1 MKHPRTRHWRT
12 LLALFAALTL
22 VAAACGDDDG
32 ETSDPADDTTTTAP
46 EETSTTV
53 PDGTATTAT
62 TAPSDDPLATP
73 NEATGEPVRI
83 GYSYDG
89 ATDAADNTEDLIG
102 AKAAVEYINTYLG
115 GIGGRPIELEVCATN
130 LDPAK
135 ATACVTQF
143 ASADVIAVVA
153 ANPGL
158 AGVEIPPLAE
168 QGIPVMLNS
177 TQETVLLSNPNV
189 FIINSGKLLSMV
201 TPAKLAA
208 DAGATNAALLVIDI
222 PAAAEPLKAGAPG
235 YYEAAGVDL
244 DVITIPPDA
253 PDFSPQVQAAM
264 TKDIGQF
271 FIVGSSGFCS
281 RAINAIE
288 ASGFDGQILALQF
301 CFDDESRKTITNLEG
316 IQVVAGTSF
325 DHDDAEYQLF
335 TAVMEKFASKDV
347 QVDGGPAVNGYSAML
362 ALARATSGLKGE
374 VTRDTVRTA
383 ITTMT
388 AQLKPVG
395 GGLEFRCNG
404 PDKSQTSVCSSGG
417 LVATLDKEGQ
427 YTDWEAVDG
436 SAILKDS

>member
-1 MKHPRTRHWRT
+1 MTHPRTRPWRT
-12 LLALFAALTL
+12 ALALFAAATL
-22 VAAACGDDDG
+22 VAAACGDDG
-32 ETSDPADDTTTTAP
+32 ETSDPADDTTTTALV
-46 EETSTTV
+46 EGTSTTA
-53 PDGTATTAT
+53 DGTSATTV
-62 TAPSDDPLATP
+62 PSGDPFGTL

-143 ASADVIAVVA
+143 ASADVISVLA

-177 TQETVLLSNPNV
+177 TSETVLLNNPNV

-208 DAGATNAALLVIDI
+208 DAGAENAALLVIDI

-253 PDFSPQVQAAM
+253 PDFSPQVQAAL
-264 TKDIGQF
+264 TKDPGQF
-271 FIVGSSGFCS
+271 FIVGTSGFCS

-316 IQVVAGTSF
+316 IEVVAGTSF
-325 DHDDAEYQLF
+325 NPDDAEYQLF
-335 TAVMEKFASKDV
+335 TAVMEKFASKEV
-347 QVDGGPAVNGYSAML
+347 QLDGGPAVNGYSAML
-362 ALARATSGLKGE
+362 AFARATSELEGD
-374 VTRDTVRTA
+374 VTRESVREA
-383 ITTMT
+383 ITAMS
-388 AQLKPVG
+388 AQTKPVG

-404 PDKSQTSVCSSGG
+404 PDATQTSVCSSGG
-417 LVATLDKEGQ
+417 LVATLDADGQ
-427 YTDWEAVDG
+427 YTNWQVVDG
-436 SAILKDS
+436 STLLQDS

>member
-1 MKHPRTRHWRT
+1 MTHPRTRHWRT
-12 LLALFAALTL
+12 LLALFAAATL

-32 ETSDPADDTTTTAP
+32 ATSDAADDTTTTAP
-46 EETSTTV
+46 SEDTATTV
-53 PDGTATTAT
+53 PDDATTT
-62 TAPSDDPLATP
+62 TAPSSDPFATP

-83 GYSYDG
+83 GYSFDG

-168 QGIPVMLNS
+168 QGIPVVLNS
-177 TQETVLLSNPNV
+177 TSETVLLNNPNV
-189 FIINSGKLLSMV
+189 FIINSGKLLSNV

-222 PAAAEPLKAGAPG
+222 PAAAEPLKANAPK
-235 YYEAAGVDL
+235 YYEAAGVEL

-253 PDFSPQVQAAM
+253 PDFSPQVQAAL
-264 TKDIGQF
+264 TKDVGQF
-271 FIVGSSGFCS
+271 FIVGTSGFCS

-301 CFDDESRKTITNLEG
+301 CFDDESRKTITKLEG
-316 IQVVAGTSF
+316 IEVVAGTSF
-325 DHDDAEYQLF
+325 DHDDEEYQLF
-335 TAVMEKFASKDV
+335 TAVMEKFASKEV
-347 QVDGGPAVNGYSAML
+347 QVNGGPAVNGYSAML
-362 ALARATSGLKGE
+362 ALARGTSGLEGE

-383 ITTMT
+383 ISTMT

-404 PDKSQTSVCSSGG
+404 PDKTQTSVCSSGG
-417 LVATLDKEGQ
+417 LVATLDKDGQ
-427 YTDWEAVDG
+427 YTNWEVVDG
-436 SAILKDS
+436 SKLLKDS

>member
-1 MKHPRTRHWRT
+1 MNYPRTRHWRT
-12 LLALFAALTL
+12 LVALFAALTL
-22 VAAACGDDDG
+22 VAVACGDDDG
-32 ETSDPADDTTTTAP
+32 AASEAPDDTTTTAP
-46 EETSTTV
+46 DGTTTTGA
-53 PDGTATTAT
+53 PDGTTTTAAANSDPFATT
-62 TAPSDDPLATP
+62 
-73 NEATGEPVRI
+73 NEAKGEPVRV

-115 GIGGRPIELEVCATN
+115 GVGGRPIELEVCATN

-143 ASADVIAVVA
+143 ASADVVAVVA

-168 QGIPVMLNS
+168 QDIPVVLNS
-177 TQETVLLSNPNV
+177 TQETVLLNNPNV

-264 TKDIGQF
+264 TKDVGQF

-288 ASGFDGQILALQF
+288 ASGYDGQILALQF

-316 IQVVAGTSF
+316 IQIVAGTSF
-325 DHDDAEYQLF
+325 DHEDAEYQLF
-335 TAVMEKFASKDV
+335 AEVMEKFASKEV
-347 QVDGGPAVNGYSAML
+347 QMDGGAAVNGYSAML
-362 ALARATSGLKGE
+362 AFARATSGLEGD

-395 GGLEFRCNG
+395 GGLEFRCNA
-404 PDKSQTSVCSSGG
+404 PDKSQTSVCSAGG

-427 YTDWEAVDG
+427 YINWEPVDG
-436 SAILKDS
+436 SAILKGS

>member
-1 MKHPRTRHWRT
+1 MTHSHTGRRRT
-12 LLALFAALTL
+12 LLALLAAFTL

-32 ETSDPADDTTTTAP
+32 GTGDAGGDTTTTAA
-46 EETSTTV
+46 S
-53 PDGTATTAT
+53 GATTTTAASGDGAT
-62 TAPSDDPLATP
+62 TTEPSGDPFATLD
-73 NEATGEPVRI
+73 EATGEPVRI

-143 ASADVIAVVA
+143 ASADVVAVVA

-177 TQETVLLSNPNV
+177 TQETVLLNNPNV
-189 FIINSGKLLSMV
+189 FIVNSGKLLSMV

-208 DAGATNAALLVIDI
+208 DTGSKNATLLVIDI

-264 TKDIGQF
+264 TKDPGQF
-271 FIVGSSGFCS
+271 FIIGSSGFCS

-301 CFDDESRKTITNLEG
+301 CFDDESRKTITDLEG
-316 IQVVAGTSF
+316 IEVVAGTSF
-325 DHDDAEYQLF
+325 DPDDAEYQLF
-335 TAVMEKFASKDV
+335 TAVMEKFASKEV
-347 QVDGGPAVNGYSAML
+347 QLNGGPAVNGYSAML
-362 ALARATSGLKGE
+362 ALARATADLEGE
-374 VTRDTVRTA
+374 ITRDTVRTA

-404 PDKSQTSVCSSGG
+404 PDKTQTSVCSSGG
-417 LVATLDKEGQ
+417 LVATLDKDGN
-427 YTDWEAVDG
+427 YTNWEVVDG
-436 SAILKDS
+436 SALLKDS